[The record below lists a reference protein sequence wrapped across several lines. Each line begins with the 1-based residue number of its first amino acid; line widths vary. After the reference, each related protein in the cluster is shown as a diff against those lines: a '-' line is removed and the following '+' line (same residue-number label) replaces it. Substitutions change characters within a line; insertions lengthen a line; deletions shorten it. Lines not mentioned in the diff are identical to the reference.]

1 MKALLVMDAEECNS
15 TPSARAALGWRVTL
29 TAKAVASA
37 PSVPEFGLEPTSG
50 TPVKLHDNFS
60 LDVDGP
66 VVGRCEQID
75 GHARETHLFEGGHD
89 RVPSNLETG
98 DGAIHDDGQVGCTN
112 LCKGLVS

>member
-1 MKALLVMDAEECNS
+1 MKALLAMGAEECNS

-50 TPVKLHDNFS
+50 TPVKLHDNLS
-60 LDVDGP
+60 LDVDRL
-66 VVGRCEQID
+66 VVGKGEHVD
-75 GHARETHLFEGGHD
+75 GQARGNHLLDGGHD
-89 RVPSNLETG
+89 RVPCNLGTG
-98 DGAIHDDGQVGCTN
+98 DDAVCDDRQVGHTH